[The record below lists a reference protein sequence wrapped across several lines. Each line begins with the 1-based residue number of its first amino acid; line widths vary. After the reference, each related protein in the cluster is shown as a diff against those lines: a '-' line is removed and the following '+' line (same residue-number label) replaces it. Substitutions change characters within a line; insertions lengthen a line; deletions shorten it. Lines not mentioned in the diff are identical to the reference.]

1 MKFVLLPMLGGSY
14 VTHVASFSGGESW
27 YIKAMAHTCLP
38 SIHLHADGGVS
49 IIMAQALAIG

>member
-1 MKFVLLPMLGGSY
+1 MLSGSY
-14 VTHVASFSGGESW
+14 VTHVALFSAGESW
-27 YIKAMAHTCLP
+27 NKAMAHTCLP